1 MFCLAK
7 QKKGRKEEKS
17 KFSRIL
23 HFFNTLA
30 FLASRPRIFAWESDL
45 CYTQFCYL
53 LRPNK
58 STSFLAKKNLKV
70 QIPLFFTDR
79 FHYLAFTFLASK
91 ARTYVFWVG
100 VSKFALLHLI
110 LFPYRPTFNIGS
122 GSLWYKTTCTR
133 KWYWHFDSISAFVI
147 VIAIAKVIYT

>member
-30 FLASRPRIFAWESDL
+30 FLASRPRIFAWEFDL

-53 LRPNK
+53 KDQISLPHFWPRKIKK
-58 STSFLAKKNLKV
+58 SKFLY
-70 QIPLFFTDR
+70 FFTDH
-79 FHYLAFTFLASK
+79 FQYISSIWEL
-91 ARTYVFWVG
+91 
-100 VSKFALLHLI
+100 KFALLHLI
-110 LFPYRPTFNIGS
+110 LFPYRPYLGS

-133 KWYWHFDSISAFVI
+133 KWYWHFDSIRAFVI
-147 VIAIAKVIYT
+147 VIAKGIIHKSRGEVSLKVR

>member
-7 QKKGRKEEKS
+7 QKKGWKEEKS

-23 HFFNTLA
+23 HFFNTVA

-53 LRPNK
+53 KDQISLPHFWPRKIWK
-58 STSFLAKKNLKV
+58 SKFLF
-70 QIPLFFTDR
+70 FFTDR

-147 VIAIAKVIYT
+147 VIAKVIYT